1 MNRRDFLRGM
11 AVGLGAHPLFAQF
24 SEDPE
29 WRSYE
34 LTTTVKVLRPSGQ
47 TRVWLLLPLAEDTAF
62 QRTLS
67 SSLQCDGGK
76 TFLHEERHTGL
87 KMLGATFPPGTAA
100 VITTTH
106 WVATRDWSIDLEQ
119 SSAGNNHPI
128 PADAA
133 SFLKPTEY
141 VPTDGIV
148 KERAN
153 EITRGAHTDLEKTR
167 AIYDWIV
174 INTYRNP
181 KVRGCGVGDIRPMLE
196 TGDLGGK
203 CAGLNGLFVGL
214 VKASGVPARDVY
226 GIRARH
232 SALQCSSL
240 GTSSGAVSKAQH
252 CRAEVYLADF
262 GWVPMD
268 PADVRKV
275 VLEEPPGR
283 SQAALLHVP
292 ASRDGRR
299 KAGLSGCRELPLRDY
314 FA

>member
-1 MNRRDFLRGM
+1 MNRRDFLRGIAM
-11 AVGLGAHPLFAQF
+11 GLGAHPLFAQF

-153 EITRGAHTDLEKTR
+153 EITGGR
-167 AIYDWIV
+167 
-174 INTYRNP
+174 
-181 KVRGCGVGDIRPMLE
+181 IRTWRRPVPFT
-196 TGDLGGK
+196 TG
-203 CAGLNGLFVGL
+203 
-214 VKASGVPARDVY
+214 
-226 GIRARH
+226 
-232 SALQCSSL
+232 SS
-240 GTSSGAVSKAQH
+240 
-252 CRAEVYLADF
+252 
-262 GWVPMD
+262 
-268 PADVRKV
+268 
-275 VLEEPPGR
+275 
-283 SQAALLHVP
+283 
-292 ASRDGRR
+292 
-299 KAGLSGCRELPLRDY
+299 
-314 FA
+314 